1 MATKLLGAINL
12 AKLSNVGIMNI
23 KGKTG
28 TKKCVVIPIDD
39 NDIYIKVEEKTSQQG
54 QKYISKKYS
63 LGVQIYEKREPDQY
77 GNTHYAKV
85 VLSKQWIDSH
95 TPQEVEEKNKQYLCD
110 LKPVEIA
117 DSNQASTI
125 PAQTAEA
132 EDGDDLPF

>member
-1 MATKLLGAINL
+1 MATKLLGTINL
-12 AKLSNVGIMNI
+12 ARLSNVGIMNI

-63 LGVQIYEKREPDQY
+63 LGVAIYEKREPDQY

-85 VLSKQWIDSH
+85 ARRLFHWWYACQAWSKGW
-95 TPQEVEEKNKQYLCD
+95 
-110 LKPVEIA
+110 
-117 DSNQASTI
+117 SNQVYIEI
-125 PAQTAEA
+125 PYKDTTKDIRESN
-132 EDGDDLPF
+132 L